1 MRGFGLEEEFK
12 PRRIQLDYSKLLV
25 DPDDPWKSEPDPFIK
40 RFNGKTYYDPWVGI
54 DYTPNG
60 WLKNNRAVER
70 AIWAYA
76 SSSQTVPTI
85 LPTFLDPTF
94 TYAVPTD
101 APLYAALPRK
111 ASLGAMESYT
121 RITALG
127 SPSGT
132 GYWKTETEAVDP
144 VAPTVAR
151 VNGQK
156 VIAETWGGVT
166 GFQRAAAEGFK
177 DMLEEAHRER
187 LTGLLTD
194 GLEDGCLNGAGST
207 IYNAGL
213 LTTQGTTNRVAG
225 GSAAPTLAE
234 IQEVIR
240 TVWTA
245 GGDLESYGFA
255 VTDPTNYDYVKNLV
269 SEYLGYVNVEN
280 YDLPWGLKT
289 FSVQG
294 IPFLKSRKMPTGAN
308 VKKILF
314 VDRRY
319 AYNAILTDV
328 TTELYGKIKD
338 EQNFAIKWYGRTI
351 NRAPEFCG
359 VIDALA

>member
-1 MRGFGLEEEFK
+1 MRAFGLEDEFK
-12 PRRIQLDYSKLLV
+12 PRPIKLDYSNLLV
-25 DPDDPWKSEPDPFIK
+25 DAKDPWKGDPDPFIK
-40 RFNGKTYYDPWVGI
+40 RYNGKVYYDPWIGI

-60 WLKNNRAVER
+60 WLKNNRAIER

-85 LPTFLDPTF
+85 LPTFLDPAF
-94 TYAVPTD
+94 TYVVPTD

-111 ASLGAMESYT
+111 ASLGAMASYT

-127 SPSGT
+127 APT
-132 GYWKTETEAVDP
+132 AYWVTEVEAPDY
-144 VAPTVAR
+144 VAPTAAR

-187 LTGLLTD
+187 LFGLMTN

-207 IYNAGL
+207 IYNNGL
-213 LTTQGTTNRVAG
+213 LTQQGTTNRVAG

-255 VTDPTNYDYVKNLV
+255 VTDPTNYDYVKNLLM
-269 SEYLGYVNVEN
+269 EYVGYVNVDN
-280 YDLPWGLKT
+280 YELPWGLKT
-289 FSVQG
+289 YSIQG
-294 IPFLKSRKMPTGAN
+294 IPFIKSRKMPTGSN

-314 VDRRY
+314 LDRRVV
-319 AYNAILTDV
+319 YNDILTDV
-328 TTELYGKIKD
+328 TTELYGKVKD

-351 NRAPEFCG
+351 NRAVEFCG

>member
-1 MRGFGLEEEFK
+1 MRPFDTEDDFK
-12 PRRIQLDYSKLLV
+12 PQRVQLNYSNLLV
-25 DPDDPWKSEPDPFIK
+25 DPVDPWKGDPDPFIK
-40 RFNGKTYYDPWVGI
+40 RYNGKVYYDPWLGI
-54 DYTPNG
+54 DYTPNP
-60 WLKNNRAVER
+60 WMKNNRAIER

-85 LPTFLDPTF
+85 LPTFLDPAF
-94 TYAVPTD
+94 TYVVPTD

-111 ASLGAMESYT
+111 ASLGAMASYT

-127 SPSGT
+127 APT
-132 GYWKTETEAVDP
+132 AYWVTETESPDY
-144 VAPTVAR
+144 VAPTAAR
-151 VNGQK
+151 VNAQK
-156 VIAETWGGVT
+156 VIAETWGGTT

-187 LTGLLTD
+187 LTGLITN

-207 IYNAGL
+207 IYNNGL
-213 LTTQGTTNRVAG
+213 LTQQGTTNRVAG

-240 TVWTA
+240 TVWVA

-255 VTDPTNYDYVKNLV
+255 VTDPTNYDYVKNLLM
-269 SEYLGYVNVEN
+269 EYVGYVNVDN
-280 YDLPWGLKT
+280 YELPWGLKT
-289 FSVQG
+289 YSIQG
-294 IPFLKSRKMPTGAN
+294 IPFIKSRKMPTGSN

-314 VDRRY
+314 LDRRVV
-319 AYNAILTDV
+319 YNDILTDV
-328 TTELYGKIKD
+328 TTELYGKVKD

-351 NRAPEFCG
+351 NRAVEFCG

>member
-1 MRGFGLEEEFK
+1 MRPFGIDEDFK
-12 PRRIQLDYSKLLV
+12 PKRVELDYSRLLV
-25 DPDDPWKSEPDPFIK
+25 DPEVPWKGEPDPFIK
-40 RFNGKTYYDPWVGI
+40 RYNGKTYYDPWMGI

-60 WLKNNRAVER
+60 WLKNNRAIER

-76 SSSQTVPTI
+76 TSSQTVPTI
-85 LPTFLDPTF
+85 LPTFLDPAF
-94 TYAVPTD
+94 TYVVPTD

-132 GYWKTETEAVDP
+132 GYWKTETESVDP
-144 VAPTVAR
+144 VAPTPAR
-151 VNGQK
+151 VNAQK

-187 LTGLLTD
+187 LAGLLTD
-194 GLEDGCLNGAGST
+194 GLEDGCLNGVGTT
-207 IYNAGL
+207 IYNNGL
-213 LTTQGTTNRVAG
+213 LTAQGTTNHVAMT
-225 GSAAPTLAE
+225 STAVTLAA
-234 IQEVIR
+234 IQDCIR
-240 TVWTA
+240 QAWVA

-255 VTDPTNYDYVKNLV
+255 VTDPTTFDYVKNLI

-289 FSVQG
+289 FSIQG

-308 VKKILF
+308 VKKILML
-314 VDRRY
+314 DRRVV
-319 AYNAILTDV
+319 YNAILTDV

-351 NRAPEFCG
+351 NRAPEFCA
-359 VIDALA
+359 VVDTIA

>member
-1 MRGFGLEEEFK
+1 MRPFVQEDEFK
-12 PRRIQLDYSKLLV
+12 PQRVQLDYSRLLV
-25 DPDDPWKSEPDPFIK
+25 DNDDPWKSEPDPFI
-40 RFNGKTYYDPWVGI
+40 RRYNGKTYYDPWTGI
-54 DYTPNG
+54 DYTPNP

-85 LPTFLDPTF
+85 LPTFLDPAF
-94 TYAVPTD
+94 SYVVPTD

-111 ASLGAMESYT
+111 ASLGAMESYV

-127 SPSGT
+127 SPT
-132 GYWKTETEAVDP
+132 AYWVAETESPDY
-144 VAPTVAR
+144 VAPTAAR
-151 VNGQK
+151 VNAQK

-166 GFQRAAAEGFK
+166 GFQRASAEGFK
-177 DMLEEAHRER
+177 EMLEEAHRER
-187 LTGLLTD
+187 LTGLLTN

-207 IYNAGL
+207 IYNNGL
-213 LTTQGTTNRVAG
+213 LTAQGTTNGVDMS
-225 GSAAPTLAE
+225 SAAVTLAA
-234 IQEVIR
+234 IQDAIR
-240 TVWTA
+240 QAWVA

-255 VTDPTNYDYVKNLV
+255 VTDPVTFDYVKNLV

-294 IPFLKSRKMPTGAN
+294 IPFLKSRKMPTGSN

-314 VDRRY
+314 VDRRV

-328 TTELYGKIKD
+328 TTELYGKVKD

-351 NRAPEFCG
+351 NRAPEFCAVVYG
-359 VIDALA
+359 IA